1 MFVTLR
7 IALLAALAKNKEAR
21 MKLRILPLALAAL
34 ALPAMAQDRSF
45 ALFYDKAPGEN
56 GTITGSGPST
66 SLKSDDFSGVGLKFG
81 VNVAKW
87 DWGTLEFNA
96 SYRPKS
102 KENLTISGSGSGQ
115 TYQYEWGYVS
125 AGADLNFTHVVDF
138 GAGLDLR
145 GQQDTLIITSS
156 SSEQKIGLTRM
167 SPWIRAHVG
176 YTFATAPVK
185 PFVALEGAWDLGND
199 TSYNAG
205 GGGIDLSKAYGVGL
219 PKKEYSLIVGIR
231 F

>member
-1 MFVTLR
+1 
-7 IALLAALAKNKEAR
+7 
-21 MKLRILPLALAAL
+21 MKLRILPLALVAL

-56 GTITGSGPST
+56 GTITSGSSST
-66 SLKSDDFSGVGLKFG
+66 NLKPDDFSGVGLKFG

-102 KENLTISGSGSGQ
+102 KENLNITPGGGQ
-115 TYQYEWGYVS
+115 GYHYEWGYVS

-145 GQQDTLIITSS
+145 GQQDSLIISS
-156 SSEQKIGLTRM
+156 GGGEQKYGLTRL

-176 YTFATAPVK
+176 YTFATMPVK

-199 TSYNAG
+199 TSYDTNG
-205 GGGIDLSKAYGVGL
+205 SSVDISKAYGVGL

>member
-1 MFVTLR
+1 MYFTLYT
-7 IALLAALAKNKEAR
+7 ALLTPWVKNKEAL

-45 ALFYDKAPGEN
+45 SLFYDKAPSKD
-56 GTITGSGPST
+56 GTINGGGTPT
-66 SLKSDDFSGVGLKFG
+66 TLKSKDFSGVGIKFG
-81 VNVAKW
+81 ANVAKW
-87 DWGTLEFNA
+87 DRGTLEFNA

-102 KENLTISGSGSGQ
+102 KEDLAINGNYNG
-115 TYQYEWGYVS
+115 YRYEWGYVS

-145 GQQDTLIITSS
+145 GQQDSIIITSGPTT
-156 SSEQKIGLTRM
+156 EKIGLTRL
-167 SPWIRAHVG
+167 SPWVRAHVG

-199 TSYNAG
+199 TTYNASG
-205 GGGIDLSKAYGVGL
+205 TNVDISKAYGVAL
-219 PKKEYSLIVGIR
+219 PKTEYSLIVGIR

>member
-1 MFVTLR
+1 MQ
-7 IALLAALAKNKEAR
+7 
-21 MKLRILPLALAAL
+21 LRILPLCLAAL
-34 ALPAMAQDRSF
+34 ALPALAQDRSF

-56 GTITGSGPST
+56 GTLTSGST
-66 SLKSDDFSGVGLKFG
+66 TNTLKSDDFGGIGFRFG

-87 DWGTLEFNA
+87 GPATLEFNA
-96 SYRPKS
+96 SYRPTS
-102 KENLTISGSGSGQ
+102 KETITITPSGGGG

-125 AGADLNFTHVVDF
+125 AGADLNFKQVVDF

-145 GQQDTLIITSS
+145 AQQDALILSS
-156 SSEQKIGLTRM
+156 GSNSQKYGLTRM

-176 YTFATAPVK
+176 YTFDTLPVK

-199 TSYNAG
+199 TSYNVSG
-205 GGGIDLSKAYGVGL
+205 SSIDISKAYGVGL
-219 PKKEYSLIVGIR
+219 PKKEYALQVGLR